1 MNQHWVTNQLIR
13 RWHTSPPV
21 MRLWTWHDIV
31 RPGQPDHVQP
41 GVPKY
46 QQLAEL
52 IRQRILDGTYL
63 TGEQL
68 PPEVTL
74 MQESGY
80 SRDTVRAAVK
90 VLRETGWVTVTHGLG
105 TFVNPPELRTR
116 CTRRP
121 PRWAAG

>member
-1 MNQHWVTNQLIR
+1 MELALLACNHRTR
-13 RWHTSPPV
+13 RLHTSSPV
-21 MRLWTWHDIV
+21 ARVWPWRDIV
-31 RPGQPDHVQP
+31 RPGQNDHVQP

-52 IRQRILDGTYL
+52 IRQRILHGTYL

-80 SRDTVRAAVK
+80 SRDTVRAAIK

-105 TFVNPPELRTR
+105 TFVNPPEMHKDD
-116 CTRRP
+116 
-121 PRWAAG
+121 ASAS

>member
-1 MNQHWVTNQLIR
+1 M
-13 RWHTSPPV
+13 
-21 MRLWTWHDIV
+21 
-31 RPGQPDHVQP
+31 QP

-80 SRDTVRAAVK
+80 PRDTVRAAVK
-90 VLRETGWVTVTHGLG
+90 VLRETGWATVTH
-105 TFVNPPELRTR
+105 
-116 CTRRP
+116 RP
-121 PRWAAG
+121 GNVRQPARASQG

>member
-1 MNQHWVTNQLIR
+1 VICVNRTEQHVSR
-13 RWHTSPPV
+13 RL
-21 MRLWTWHDIV
+21 RRHDASAW
-31 RPGQPDHVQP
+31 RRP

-63 TGEQL
+63 TGKQI

-80 SRDTVRAAVK
+80 SRDTVRAAMK

-105 TFVNPPELRTR
+105 TFVNPPEMRTDD
-116 CTRRP
+116 
-121 PRWAAG
+121 ASAS

>member
-1 MNQHWVTNQLIR
+1 
-13 RWHTSPPV
+13 
-21 MRLWTWHDIV
+21 
-31 RPGQPDHVQP
+31 VQP

-80 SRDTVRAAVK
+80 SRDTVRSAVK

-105 TFVNPPELRTR
+105 TFVNPPEMRKDD
-116 CTRRP
+116 
-121 PRWAAG
+121 ASAS

>member
-1 MNQHWVTNQLIR
+1 MLLPLGDQ
-13 RWHTSPPV
+13 PV
-21 MRLWTWHDIV
+21 
-31 RPGQPDHVQP
+31 
-41 GVPKY
+41 VPKY

-74 MQESGY
+74 VEESGY

-105 TFVNPPELRTR
+105 TFVNPPELRK
-116 CTRRP
+116 
-121 PRWAAG
+121 AVQ